1 MTESISNTTS
11 TNEQLRRLVMDHW
24 ATRDECTNAISNQL
38 KGNCSYWLFCQ
49 LGTICGIQLSWHFFF
64 PIHVSWKPWWFFSS
78 VCHSVVVPGFIM
90 GGFFILTKP
99 LFFYLLTKPLFC
111 LFTPMVPGICSKL
124 NTQLAV
130 LYSDFKITKAQF
142 EGFYWSLR
150 YKWNNFWCF

>member
-1 MTESISNTTS
+1 MSSSDAWLWTIGLQE
-11 TNEQLRRLVMDHW
+11 M
-24 ATRDECTNAISNQL
+24 NARMPYQINS
-38 KGNCSYWLFCQ
+38 KVIVVTDCSVNSVPFVVFSFHD
-49 LGTICGIQLSWHFFF
+49 IFF